1 MTVLE
6 INGYGTWGVSE
17 KSTCW
22 TVPETN
28 QERYANRN
36 NTGLIGIKQTLEPEH
51 KLTWIEYWNLV
62 FVIGI
67 LAWK

>member
-6 INGYGTWGVSE
+6 INGYGTGGVSE

-36 NTGLIGIKQTLEPEH
+36 NTGLIGIKTDSGAWTQ
-51 KLTWIEYWNLV
+51 INLN
-62 FVIGI
+62 
-67 LAWK
+67 